1 MKDKS
6 FKNFFKTISKDINKH
21 YIPAHS
27 ASAAFFVFLSLI
39 PILVLLCAI
48 ITYTPMEEETLLQF
62 ISGILPASMGG
73 FISNIIKEVYAKS
86 SSYISFAAIA
96 VIWSAAKGILSIM
109 NGLNLINHSKKT
121 KNYLILRLWASVYT
135 IILIVVILFSLY
147 VMVFG
152 GLIFDL
158 LVNELSQYFQIMYLV
173 ATLRFAVVWIVL
185 FLLFVILY
193 AKVPN
198 EKMKMSYHV
207 TGALF
212 SATMWSLF
220 SYLFSLYVEKTGAF
234 SMYGSLTTFIII
246 LLWLYFNMQFLFYGA
261 EINRYLLPMKIEQHE
276 KKIIEQARKKEA
288 NKMQRDLKREKNN
301 KKKINT

>member
-1 MKDKS
+1 MKDKNI
-6 FKNFFKTISKDINKH
+6 FKFLKTISKDVNSH
-21 YIPAHS
+21 YIPAHA

-39 PILVLLCAI
+39 PILILLCGI
-48 ITYTPMEEETLLQF
+48 ITYTPMEEDTLLTLLSGF
-62 ISGILPASMGG
+62 IPESMEG
-73 FISNIIKEVYAKS
+73 FISNIIKEVYDKS
-86 SSYISFAAIA
+86 ASYVSLATVA

-121 KNYLILRLWASVYT
+121 KNYIILRLWASIYT
-135 IILIVVILFSLY
+135 IILIIIILTSLF

-152 GLIFDL
+152 GVIFDL
-158 LVNELSQYFQIMYLV
+158 LVSELSKYFQIMYLV
-173 ATLRFAVVWIVL
+173 ATLRFAVVWILL
-185 FLLFVILY
+185 FLLFVLLY

-198 EKMKMSYHV
+198 EKMKLSYHV

-234 SMYGSLTTFIII
+234 SMYGSLTTLVII

-261 EINRYLLPMKIEQHE
+261 EINRYLLPIKMEQHE
-276 KKIIEQARKKEA
+276 IHLQEQQEKKEEKKLERRLRREEK
-288 NKMQRDLKREKNN
+288 NREKI
-301 KKKINT
+301 KI